1 MESCRLLLQYE
12 GDVNMQDYSFGDCN
26 TPCHKSIEGF
36 VHTLRRAAYSGS
48 GSSGSGRHLE
58 ICLLLIDRRADM
70 SVVNAEDE
78 TVADMIARYRDVLCK
93 AFYVCM
99 YVLDINQ
106 TYLCIHACMHSIS

>member
-1 MESCRLLLQYE
+1 MLLQYE

-48 GSSGSGRHLE
+48 CSSGSCMHLE

-78 TVADMIARYRDVLCK
+78 TAADMIARYRDFLCK
-93 AFYVCM
+93 ALYVCM
-99 YVLDINQ
+99 FLILSRRTYVFMLVCTQ
-106 TYLCIHACMHSIS
+106 

>member
-1 MESCRLLLQYE
+1 
-12 GDVNMQDYSFGDCN
+12 MQDYSFGDCN
-26 TPCHKSIEGF
+26 TPCHKSVEGF

-58 ICLLLIDRRADM
+58 ICLLLIERRADM

-93 AFYVCM
+93 ALYVCM
-99 YVLDINQ
+99 HLILCRRTYVYMLVCTQ
-106 TYLCIHACMHSIS
+106 